1 MTTTHIS
8 PICVYPRHPS
18 CYPDF
23 ALVLFA
29 PELRTYPHF
38 SRTSKTQQEI
48 LVINNTSSI
57 DKLKNQRKSVLF
69 YEKLQKNQALVLYEK
84 HEMSTLRVDTETLV
98 NRRVL
103 QKCKYSRRKYPNTIL
118 PSHRQHRT
126 ELCSTY
132 CRLHQQLT
140 HYCKHPREPHW
151 RAHCRGKN
159 SMQKSFVSQR
169 QVFYCAIPHIN
180 IFWFWKELQELKAPI

>member
-1 MTTTHIS
+1 MHPNFSKYKLGHVTLKTRHLYMVQTSPFPHSIQNMNQRVSEFNKLLKMTTTHIS

-84 HEMSTLRVDTETLV
+84 HEISTLRVDTETLV

-103 QKCKYSRRKYPNTIL
+103 
-118 PSHRQHRT
+118 
-126 ELCSTY
+126 
-132 CRLHQQLT
+132 
-140 HYCKHPREPHW
+140 
-151 RAHCRGKN
+151 
-159 SMQKSFVSQR
+159 
-169 QVFYCAIPHIN
+169 
-180 IFWFWKELQELKAPI
+180 